1 MPFSGLVTKNI
12 KNPQSLSFSTNN
24 FISLYFPRVHGI
36 VSQKVELDEPFYT
49 NCLMKDFYT
58 PKTSDTKVN

>member
-24 FISLYFPRVHGI
+24 FISLYFPGVHRI

-49 NCLMKDFYT
+49 SSQMEDFHT
-58 PKTSDTKVN
+58 PKTSDTRVN